1 MARAVD
7 LSILGTLALVGAG
20 TGLHLGRSAI
30 AEINPVHFSSA
41 EGASTFHGDLVPNR
55 SWDSAPS
62 IPSEQADALA
72 LGSGCIGCRTY
83 PVDYRPVPD
92 PAIEQIF
99 ARSEEPS
106 GSVPVQLAVYQ
117 EEAAEE
123 AARRKAD
130 LERVEL
136 YSRAPIEVQEEKVE
150 APAVEQAAP
159 AN

>member
-7 LSILGTLALVGAG
+7 LSILGALALVGAG
-20 TGLHLGRSAI
+20 TGLHLGWSAI
-30 AEINPVHFSSA
+30 AEINPAHFSSG

-62 IPSEQADALA
+62 LGAEQAGTLA

-92 PAIEQIF
+92 PAIEQID
-99 ARSEEPS
+99 ARPEEPS
-106 GSVPVQLAVYQ
+106 GSAPAQLATYEQ
-117 EEAAEE
+117 EAPEE

-136 YSRAPIEVQEEKVE
+136 YSRTPVEVQEEKVE
-150 APAVEQAAP
+150 APAVEQAEP